1 MMQLDTLRALAGIM
15 ASELMDP
22 EIKEKAKELML
33 KIIKGLDKMTDMEN
47 SMLSKESAKLNG
59 IIS

>member
-15 ASELMDP
+15 ASDSMDS

-33 KIIKGLDKMTDMEN
+33 KILKGLDKMTDMEN
-47 SMLSKESAKLNG
+47 NMLNKESAKMNG